1 MVVELLCLARQD
13 LSRTVIPDVLIS
25 VLQPRD
31 TADECPSAI
40 PAPDEGLHQ
49 PLDIGV
55 VPFPVTG
62 QGIELIQPEDLPRSW
77 VLPQVCAELLRVI
90 VDVL

>member
-1 MVVELLCLARQD
+1 MVELLGLARQD
-13 LSRTVIPDVLIS
+13 LSRTMILDVLVG
-25 VLQPRD
+25 VLQSRD
-31 TADECPSAI
+31 AADECPSAI

-55 VPFPVTG
+55 VPFPVTS
-62 QGIELIQPEDLPRSW
+62 QGIELVQPEDLPRSW